1 MKNPILV
8 KYPKLSMGIFVLSIL
23 SLVVAMAMRSN
34 FDVSLIAWS
43 FSTVLC
49 VLVYPLDKEVDM

>member
-8 KYPKLSMGIFVLSIL
+8 KFPKLSMGLFGLSIL
-23 SLVVAMAMRSN
+23 FLIIAMATRTN
-34 FDVSLIAWS
+34 FNVSLTTWS
-43 FSTVLC
+43 ISTILC